1 MVGYSHVSPSSVGFS
16 TAGRA
21 STYATF
27 VLSLTIACASAY
39 AAEQVSLVAASADD
53 RNAMMQLGKK
63 HPNAVSLFNAL
74 REDARRRHTL
84 SPATVPSWLGLY
96 TRAGFILNFDSD
108 QAPTA
113 RASAK
118 LTPEFE
124 KRYNEKLALLASGV
138 EYDPLSS
145 CAPPQ
150 HPRWLTEPYLREFVV
165 TKNQTWLINEMQND
179 IRRIYTDGR
188 GHPPAEDQYPL
199 HNGDS
204 IGFWDGRKLII
215 HTDELMAGEYQRT
228 QPHSSERAETVEVW
242 QQGADGSV
250 LVDVW
255 VYDPPALVEP
265 WYVRQRYVKV
275 DDMDRQLRIRYWYC
289 QENKNNDVFK
299 TKEGTSQFS
308 EFSFGNGPAP
318 QVPPTDG
325 PPK

>member
-1 MVGYSHVSPSSVGFS
+1 MVGYSHVSTSSGSFS
-16 TAGRA
+16 IAGRA
-21 STYATF
+21 LSCATIL
-27 VLSLTIACASAY
+27 LSIGIACASAY
-39 AAEQVSLVAASADD
+39 AAAPVALGAAAADD
-53 RNAMMQLGKK
+53 KKAMMQLGKK

-74 REDARRRHTL
+74 REDARRGHTL
-84 SPATVPSWLGLY
+84 SPAVVPSWPGLY

-124 KRYNEKLALLASGV
+124 KRFNEKLALLAKGV

-165 TKNQTWLINEMQND
+165 TKDQTWLINEMQND

-188 GHPPAEDQYPL
+188 GHPPAADQYPL

-242 QQGADGSV
+242 QQVAGGAIQ
-250 LVDVW
+250 VDVW
-255 VYDPPALVEP
+255 VYDPPALLEP
-265 WYVRQRYVKV
+265 WYVRQRYEKV
-275 DDMDRQLRIRYWYC
+275 DEMDKQLRIRYWYC

-308 EFSFGNGPAP
+308 EFSFSKGSAD
-318 QVPPTDG
+318 QVPPTNG